1 MPFGCRRPVPVA
13 IRHLRLKLSLTEG
26 EVLANGCSVFKVH
39 TELIGSRE
47 KHFSYVSSLKR
58 DFLTLNEENLQKI
71 HNLEFHSASNW
82 VRSRSSAL

>member
-39 TELIGSRE
+39 TE
-47 KHFSYVSSLKR
+47 
-58 DFLTLNEENLQKI
+58 
-71 HNLEFHSASNW
+71 
-82 VRSRSSAL
+82 